1 MTSFEL
7 SFTSVESYAR
17 LYVKTSTSIFSNYTE
32 TTRTT
37 YDTRY
42 RYHVPRIY
50 SKQQF
55 AAGTP
60 IVLLYE
66 KGDAVRIEPRSSFP
80 NTCRLCAPSSGTL
93 FRSQAGGDAPGCRA
107 YSASPE
113 HRVGSLLIV
122 GHDETLWLTAAAAR
136 GARRQLLTMAH
147 TSTASSVPMP
157 CRTEKSWLRAGRV
170 WACTRPLQSVH
181 AAPELVCRGR
191 VVVLVSYVVSTD
203 SLGRVILDYC
213 SCTILL
219 HVCPNPS
226 RYHVIT

>member
-66 KGDAVRIEPRSSFP
+66 RGNAVRIEPRPPSP
-80 NTCRLCAPSSGTL
+80 NTCRLFARSSRTL
-93 FRSQAGGDAPGCRA
+93 FRPQAGGDGTRMQGVLGAYKASCRLSINLNSGA
-107 YSASPE
+107 
-113 HRVGSLLIV
+113 GSNSDSQQQQYE
-122 GHDETLWLTAAAAR
+122 G
-136 GARRQLLTMAH
+136 
-147 TSTASSVPMP
+147 
-157 CRTEKSWLRAGRV
+157 
-170 WACTRPLQSVH
+170 
-181 AAPELVCRGR
+181 LVDN
-191 VVVLVSYVVSTD
+191 S
-203 SLGRVILDYC
+203 
-213 SCTILL
+213 
-219 HVCPNPS
+219 
-226 RYHVIT
+226 